1 MRRLGRLRRRS
12 ASSGESSARSSGA
25 SSGESSASSSGSDKT
40 RGASSGVQLRASSSA
55 RGIDMSSQSG
65 SEDDDE
71 KPSKNA
77 NKRYGIA
84 PHRRML
90 LTVEDI
96 MFFGLSFAGFG
107 EERQRVRESLNVDRF
122 KAHFGPE
129 PRTVKDIL
137 YDLKES
143 LGSSIIYKDVMMA
156 MNWLKLCKY
165 RGRLSRCCAM
175 VNFRGRSPPP
185 RLIRRRIG
193 RPAVPPAPRR
203 RLPPKVTLLLT
214 RAFPSYQ
221 YQ

>member
-1 MRRLGRLRRRS
+1 
-12 ASSGESSARSSGA
+12 
-25 SSGESSASSSGSDKT
+25 
-40 RGASSGVQLRASSSA
+40 
-55 RGIDMSSQSG
+55 
-65 SEDDDE
+65 
-71 KPSKNA
+71 
-77 NKRYGIA
+77 
-84 PHRRML
+84 
-90 LTVEDI
+90 

-175 VNFRGRSPPP
+175 VNFRGSSPPP
-185 RLIRRRIG
+185 PADSAAHWEASCPAGPSPAPPSKGYTSIDTCFSLLSISIDDMEHVLAGRWKYGEDYIRR
-193 RPAVPPAPRR
+193 AVRENAASIQSLKPRVIR
-203 RLPPKVTLLLT
+203 FAGYLQITCL
-214 RAFPSYQ
+214 
-221 YQ
+221 